1 MNYSRAFW
9 IWCCLVA
16 GMIFNA
22 ALREVILIPAVGN
35 LAAHIVST
43 TMGVSFLFGITLLTL
58 AWIGPRSLGDGSRL
72 GATWLLLT
80 ITFESLAS
88 YLIFGA
94 SWHTLLAGYQSL
106 RGRIWLLML
115 CAQLFSPLLVIRI
128 WRQSYLVNPE
138 PEPHFLTVTA
148 RSLFSDPRSF
158 LGCRLNE
165 LRHCEQVLQKQR
177 QIMIRSLPSWL
188 RWLITA

>member
-22 ALREVILIPAVGN
+22 ALREVIFIPAVGN

-58 AWIGPRSLGDGSRL
+58 AWIGPKSLGDGWRL

-80 ITFESLAS
+80 IAFESLAS

-94 SWHTLLAGYQSL
+94 SWNALLSGYHSL
-106 RGRIWLLML
+106 RGRIWVLML
-115 CAQLFSPLLVIRI
+115 CGQLFSPLLAIRI
-128 WRQSYLVNPE
+128 WRQSFLVNPE
-138 PEPHFLTVTA
+138 PEPHFLTMTA
-148 RSLFSDPRSF
+148 HSLFSDPRSF

-165 LRHCEQVLQKQR
+165 LRHCEQVLKKRR
-177 QIMIRSLPSWL
+177 QIMIRSLASWL